1 MSRTDTLVHRL
12 ADLAARRGDQV
23 ALREP
28 APGGGFTE
36 RTWRDYRDHSREI
49 AAGLLALGHE
59 PGECVALVGD
69 NRIDWVLCELGIMS
83 VRGIPAPIYTTLLH
97 EQAAWIVDHAQAR
110 IAICDGR
117 AQLDKLRTA
126 WDQGLLPR
134 LERIVTMDALEVD
147 DPRVS
152 SLAALRAAGR
162 ASDPARLQARVDTV
176 SPDET
181 ALLIYTSG
189 TTGLPKAVQLDHR
202 GMLMVADGL
211 LQRVP
216 GVNDPEQYAV
226 VSYLPL
232 CHVAEQIFT
241 TMLHLSTGGRVTF
254 CADMARIKEAL
265 LDVRPTVFLGVP
277 RVWEKFQAALSARFA
292 EATGLKARLLA
303 WARQA
308 ELEAFRAQV
317 ATGVPQAGL
326 ARKLARALVL
336 DKVRAALGLD
346 RLVIAATGAAPIA
359 LETLEF
365 FASIGIVVLE
375 GYGMSETSGV
385 ATSSDPSRPRFG
397 TVGQTLPGV
406 ELRIAE
412 DGEILLRGRSMTRG
426 YLRQPEQTAELLDD
440 QGWLHTGDL
449 GSVDAEGFL
458 RITGR
463 KKDIIITA
471 GGKNV
476 APAEMEGFI
485 KQIPGVAQAV
495 VVGDRQPYLGALVT
509 LNPETLAEL
518 AQAAG
523 VPLGP
528 PAALAADPRVQAWLQ
543 EQVERCCNQKVA
555 RYQTIKK
562 VRILEADFS
571 VEGGE
576 LTPTMKVKRN
586 VVSERYRQEIDSLFA

>member
-1 MSRTDTLVHRL
+1 MPRTDTLVHRL
-12 ADLAARRGDQV
+12 ADLAERRADAV
-23 ALREP
+23 ALRQPDPE
-28 APGGGFTE
+28 GGFLE
-36 RTWRDYRDHSREI
+36 RTWTHYRDDSREI
-49 AAGLLALGHE
+49 AAGLISLGHQ
-59 PGECVALVGD
+59 PGECVALVGQ

-83 VRGIPAPIYTTLLH
+83 VRGIPAPIDTTLLQ
-97 EQAAWIVDHAQAR
+97 EQMAWIVAHAQAR
-110 IAICDGR
+110 IAICDDR
-117 AQLDKLRTA
+117 EQLGKLLRSM
-126 WDQGLLPR
+126 DEGLVPR
-134 LERIVTMDALEVD
+134 LERVVTMDELGLD
-147 DPRVS
+147 DPRVMTLA
-152 SLAALRAAGR
+152 SLRKAGR
-162 ASDPARLQARVDTV
+162 AVDPGALQARIDAITG
-176 SPDET
+176 DET

-189 TTGLPKAVQLDHR
+189 TTGQPKAVQLDHT

-216 GVNDPEQYAV
+216 GLEGSDRYAV

-241 TMLHLSTGGRVTF
+241 TMLHLSTGGQVTF
-254 CADMARIKEAL
+254 CADMTRIKEAL

-277 RVWEKFQAALSARFA
+277 RVWEKFQGAMAARFA
-292 EATGLKARLLA
+292 EATGVKASLLA
-303 WARQA
+303 WARKT
-308 ELEAFRAQV
+308 ELDAFKREME
-317 ATGVPQAGL
+317 TGRPEQGL
-326 ARKLARALVL
+326 TRKLARALVL

-365 FASIGIVVLE
+365 FASIGIVVHE

-385 ATSSDPSRPRFG
+385 ATSTEPARPRFG
-397 TVGQTLPGV
+397 TVGRALPGV

-426 YLRQPEQTAELLDD
+426 YLRQPEQTAELLDAE
-440 QGWLHTGDL
+440 GWLHTGDL
-449 GSVDAEGFL
+449 GSMDGEGYL

-485 KQIPGVAQAV
+485 KQIPGIAQVV
-495 VVGDRQPYLGALVT
+495 VVGDRQPYLAALVT
-509 LNPETLAEL
+509 LNAETLAEL
-518 AQAAG
+518 AAAAG
-523 VPLGP
+523 VQAA
-528 PAALAADPRVQAWLQ
+528 PAADLAANPKIHAWIQA
-543 EQVERCCNQKVA
+543 QVEQCCNQKVA

-562 VRILEADFS
+562 LRILPADFS

-576 LTPTMKVKRN
+576 LTPTMKIKRN
-586 VVSERYRQEIDSLFA
+586 VVSERYREEIASLFE